1 MDDLLAELQRTND
14 VVGELVGVLQSRT
27 GNTQT
32 VIHKN
37 EGMGAWAAG
46 AIAACFCTYL
56 ALIIFAVWSI
66 FQINNLT
73 AWKDVYG
80 RELAAIKQQIT
91 SQEKRP

>member
-1 MDDLLAELQRTND
+1 MDDLFAELRRTNKVVENLAEVLPS
-14 VVGELVGVLQSRT
+14 LV